1 METLVKAI
9 AVQKI
14 TVEGVEYQEG
24 AECEMTQQRFDSYL
38 TVGAVQLTSQAP
50 IAITDP
56 PIPKYLGIEEP
67 MIDRPVL
74 PSTQEEF

>member
-14 TVEGVEYQEG
+14 TVDGVEYAEG
-24 AECEMTQQRFDSYL
+24 SECKMTQQRFDSYL
-38 TVGAVQLTSQAP
+38 TVGAVQLT
-50 IAITDP
+50 
-56 PIPKYLGIEEP
+56 IPKYLGIEEP
-67 MIDRPVL
+67 KLSDRPVL